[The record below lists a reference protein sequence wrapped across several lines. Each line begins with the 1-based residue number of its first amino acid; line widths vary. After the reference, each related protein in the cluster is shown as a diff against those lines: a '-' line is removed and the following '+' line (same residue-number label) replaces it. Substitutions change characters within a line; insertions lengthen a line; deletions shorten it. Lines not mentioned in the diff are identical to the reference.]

1 VSAPLMTCSMCGH
14 VYDPAGADA
23 CAACPLHTGC
33 AMTCCPAC
41 GYTAVDPHRSGLARW
56 FAGILGGRAASG
68 RSDAQRAHAD
78 GPLPDLMLA
87 ELSPGEEASVV
98 AFEGP
103 AADRRA
109 QLQAYGLVPG
119 RRLRVVQQRPV
130 TVLLVDHTE
139 LAIEGD
145 LARGVKV
152 QRPAPDRVS
161 EGIRPGLRAHP

>member
-1 VSAPLMTCSMCGH
+1 MTCSMCGH
-14 VYDPAGADA
+14 VYDPAGAQA

-41 GYTAVDPHRSGLARW
+41 GYTAVDPNRSALARW
-56 FAGILGGRAASG
+56 FAGIFGGHTTAG
-68 RSDAQRAHAD
+68 RTGTQGTEWD
-78 GPLPDLMLA
+78 GPRPDRLLA
-87 ELSPGEEASVV
+87 ELSPGDEARVV
-98 AFEGP
+98 DFEGA
-103 AADRRA
+103 AADRRG

-145 LARGVKV
+145 LARG
-152 QRPAPDRVS
+152 
-161 EGIRPGLRAHP
+161 IRCTPQE